1 MRQTCGSGAAKVIL
15 LGEHAVVH
23 GAPALALALDRGV
36 TVTLTDLPRPP
47 DLDATAMTAF
57 RQMADQA
64 KVGPVHARSSTD
76 LPMGAGL
83 GSSAAFSVASAR
95 ALLAWKGSQD
105 PSLDDVLYLAGIGES
120 VFHGNPSGVDAY
132 VSARGGLLRFRKG
145 APADVVALPAPH
157 GVPLVIADTG
167 ERSPTQD
174 QVAHV
179 DALYRANRNSKA
191 AIGALF
197 DVMAALVDPARG
209 FIRRGAWPELGKSF
223 DAAHSILGRL
233 GVSTDRLD
241 LCCRTAREAGALG
254 AKLTGGGGGGC
265 LIALTPDPIP
275 VIAALEAQGCTA
287 FATR

>member
-1 MRQTCGSGAAKVIL
+1 MRQTRGSGAAKVIL

-47 DLDATAMTAF
+47 DLDETATAAL

-64 KVGPVHARSSTD
+64 KVGPVHARSASD

-83 GSSAAFSVASAR
+83 GSSAAFCVASAR
-95 ALLAWKGSQD
+95 ALLAWQGQEA
-105 PSLDDVLYLAGIGES
+105 PPLDDVLYLAGIGES
-120 VFHGNPSGVDAY
+120 VFHGNPSGVDAQ

-145 APADVVALPAPH
+145 APPDVVEIPAPH

-167 ERSPTQD
+167 ERSPTKD
-174 QVAHV
+174 EVSRVA
-179 DALYRANRNSKA
+179 ALYRANRHSKA

-197 DVMAALVDPARG
+197 DVLGALVTPAQG
-209 FIRRGAWPELGKSF
+209 FIEEAAWPELGTSF
-223 DAAHSILGRL
+223 NAAHSILGRL
-233 GVSTDRLD
+233 GVSTERLD
-241 LCCRTAREAGALG
+241 LCCRTARDAGALG

-275 VIAALEAQGCTA
+275 VIAALEAQGCAA
-287 FATR
+287 FAIR